1 MTVYS
6 KPVFDCVVS
15 SSLQMMIVVNE
26 LLSKKTRR
34 ETLRGKKRKG
44 TRTGCPTMKRERKTI
59 SQIYREISDTM
70 FRRSY
75 RMSFNT
81 FLILYNTIKTHLIAA
96 MSNPSDKANAPNGR
110 IPLSS
115 RLGMAIRVYAGGDPC
130 DIHQLYGVSYR
141 EVFYSVDYVTDAIN
155 QCPLLAISFPTNHTS
170 QQELAKDFQTVSK
183 AGFSGCC
190 GCLDGI
196 LIWMHRP
203 SAKECED
210 IRVGCSQFFC
220 ARKNKYG
227 VNLQALCD
235 RHLRFLDISVLFG
248 GCTSDTLAFELS
260 DMKRR
265 LDTPG
270 FLSPGLYIF
279 GDNAYINTHYLAT
292 PFANVNSSEHKT
304 KDSYNYFHSNV
315 RIKVECA
322 FGLLTQ
328 RWGILRKPMPR
339 KYTVKKT
346 VSTLSCL
353 CRLHN
358 FLINQRLQ
366 DESYDDTANN
376 SNNAVP
382 PPITRE
388 DNIHMYM
395 EGAVPMEEVQDT
407 THLYAPQLADVG
419 HHTDDHNRTNMV
431 RRAAAEAAAAGISS
445 LPRDYLHQQV
455 TEQHLCR
462 PSMTGT

>member
-1 MTVYS
+1 M
-6 KPVFDCVVS
+6 
-15 SSLQMMIVVNE
+15 
-26 LLSKKTRR
+26 
-34 ETLRGKKRKG
+34 
-44 TRTGCPTMKRERKTI
+44 
-59 SQIYREISDTM
+59 
-70 FRRSY
+70 
-75 RMSFNT
+75 
-81 FLILYNTIKTHLIAA
+81 
-96 MSNPSDKANAPNGR
+96 
-110 IPLSS
+110 
-115 RLGMAIRVYAGGDPC
+115 
-130 DIHQLYGVSYR
+130 
-141 EVFYSVDYVTDAIN
+141 
-155 QCPLLAISFPTNHTS
+155 
-170 QQELAKDFQTVSK
+170 
-183 AGFSGCC
+183 
-190 GCLDGI
+190 
-196 LIWMHRP
+196 
-203 SAKECED
+203 
-210 IRVGCSQFFC
+210 
-220 ARKNKYG
+220 
-227 VNLQALCD
+227 
-235 RHLRFLDISVLFG
+235 DISVLFG

-270 FLSPGLYIF
+270 FLAPGLYIF
-279 GDNAYINTHYLAT
+279 GDNAYINSHYLAT
-292 PFANVNSSEHKT
+292 PFPNVNSSEHET
-304 KDSYNYFHSNV
+304 KDAYNYFHSNV

-339 KYTVKKT
+339 KYTVAKT
-346 VSTLSCL
+346 VATISCL

-358 FLINQRLQ
+358 FLINKRIQDQRQ
-366 DESYDDTANN
+366 DNTDNN
-376 SNNAVP
+376 NNIVLP
-382 PPITRE
+382 SITPE